1 MAKFGWFVLGICLL
15 GIGVLAGGCSI
26 MFSQFAFDGS
36 GIIVI
41 WLAGLA
47 IGVAAIWAAIK
58 AFQKM

>member
-26 MFSQFAFDGS
+26 VFSQFAFDGS
-36 GIIVI
+36 GIILI
-41 WLAGLA
+41 WLAGLVV
-47 IGVAAIWAAIK
+47 GVAAIWAAIK